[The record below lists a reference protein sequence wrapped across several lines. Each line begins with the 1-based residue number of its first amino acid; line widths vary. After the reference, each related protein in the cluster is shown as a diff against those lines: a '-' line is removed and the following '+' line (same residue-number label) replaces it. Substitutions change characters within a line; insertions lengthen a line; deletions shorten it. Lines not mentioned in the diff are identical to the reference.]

1 MTLKKIGGKK
11 FLVNLLSDFIVSKIP
26 QEEKS
31 IIKIVDCENFY
42 VIKGKTSSK
51 EVLFIPNIISEF
63 NEKYKEYVDNRNL
76 THTID
81 LLEYDYNLDEVKEL
95 VQTYHNNT
103 PNCSYHYTDVDKFE
117 SLIEK
122 DEMIYTSEFPYGYS
136 LNQGRDLY
144 YYGKH
149 IFYNIPSNYPITSLT
164 FTLSKEKNEDGEQKF
179 IVFDEFFK
187 SEDEKL
193 QSAVL
198 DVFDF
203 NYDRLSE
210 KMKKVDWSIELT
222 NPLQEHE
229 ELKEVVKDF
238 IIM

>member
-1 MTLKKIGGKK
+1 
-11 FLVNLLSDFIVSKIP
+11 
-26 QEEKS
+26 
-31 IIKIVDCENFY
+31 
-42 VIKGKTSSK
+42 
-51 EVLFIPNIISEF
+51 
-63 NEKYKEYVDNRNL
+63 
-76 THTID
+76 
-81 LLEYDYNLDEVKEL
+81 VKEL
-95 VQTYHNNT
+95 TQTYHNNT
-103 PNCSYHYTDVDKFE
+103 PNCSYHYTDVNKFE
-117 SLIEK
+117 SLVEN
-122 DEMIYTSEFPYGYS
+122 DEMVYMSEFPYGYS

-164 FTLSKEKNEDGEQKF
+164 FTLSKDKNEEGEQKF

-193 QSAVL
+193 QSAIL

-203 NYDRLSE
+203 NYDRLNE

-222 NPLQEHE
+222 NPLEEYE

-238 IIM
+238 III